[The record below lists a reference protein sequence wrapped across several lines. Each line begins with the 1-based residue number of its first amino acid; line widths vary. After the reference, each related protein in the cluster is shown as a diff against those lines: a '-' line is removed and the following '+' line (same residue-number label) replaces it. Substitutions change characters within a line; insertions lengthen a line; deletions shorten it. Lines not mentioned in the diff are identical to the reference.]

1 MIDVKKIAE
10 RLIEINIDGRTLHP
24 TEDQAEKLCISLE
37 QMLFDEPTYDELSNR
52 VMDLK
57 IENEKL
63 KEELENLNVT
73 FEEKLDQR
81 MGRRYI

>member
-1 MIDVKKIAE
+1 MIDVSKVTSVLKISVNE
-10 RLIEINIDGRTLHP
+10 QTIIL
-24 TEDQAEKLCISLE
+24 TEDQAEKLCINLE

-63 KEELENLNVT
+63 KEELESFNVL
-73 FEEKLDQR
+73 FEDKLDQR
-81 MGRRYI
+81 MGRRFI

>member
-1 MIDVKKIAE
+1 MIDVSKVTSVLKISVNE
-10 RLIEINIDGRTLHP
+10 QTIIL
-24 TEDQAEKLCISLE
+24 TEDKAEKLCINLE

-63 KEELENLNVT
+63 KEELESFNVL
-73 FEEKLDQR
+73 FEDKLDQR
-81 MGRRYI
+81 MGRRFI

>member
-1 MIDVKKIAE
+1 MIDVSKVTSVLKISVNE
-10 RLIEINIDGRTLHP
+10 QTIIL
-24 TEDQAEKLCISLE
+24 TEDQAEKLCINLE

-63 KEELENLNVT
+63 KEELESFNVLFEDKLN
-73 FEEKLDQR
+73 QR
-81 MGRRYI
+81 LGRRFY

>member
-1 MIDVKKIAE
+1 MIDVSKVTSVLKISVNE
-10 RLIEINIDGRTLHP
+10 QTIIL

-63 KEELENLNVT
+63 KEELESFNVL
-73 FEEKLDQR
+73 FEDKLDQR
-81 MGRRYI
+81 MGRRFY

>member
-1 MIDVKKIAE
+1 MIDVSKVTSVLKIS
-10 RLIEINIDGRTLHP
+10 INEQTIIL
-24 TEDQAEKLCISLE
+24 TEDKAEKLCINLE

-63 KEELENLNVT
+63 KEELESFNVLFEDKLN
-73 FEEKLDQR
+73 QR
-81 MGRRYI
+81 LGRRYI

>member
-1 MIDVKKIAE
+1 MIDVSKVTSVLKIS
-10 RLIEINIDGRTLHP
+10 INEQTIIL

-63 KEELENLNVT
+63 KEELESFNVL
-73 FEEKLDQR
+73 FEDKLDQR
-81 MGRRYI
+81 MGRRFY

>member
-1 MIDVKKIAE
+1 MIDVSKVTSVLKIS
-10 RLIEINIDGRTLHP
+10 INEQTIIL
-24 TEDQAEKLCISLE
+24 TEDKAEKLCINLE

-63 KEELENLNVT
+63 KEELESFNVL
-73 FEEKLDQR
+73 FEDKLDQR
-81 MGRRYI
+81 MGRRFI

>member
-1 MIDVKKIAE
+1 MIDVSRTTSVLKISVNE
-10 RLIEINIDGRTLHP
+10 QTIIL

-63 KEELENLNVT
+63 KEELESFNVL
-73 FEEKLDQR
+73 FEDKLDQR
-81 MGRRYI
+81 MGRRFI

>member
-1 MIDVKKIAE
+1 MIDVSKVTSVLKISVNE
-10 RLIEINIDGRTLHP
+10 QTIIL

-63 KEELENLNVT
+63 KEELESFNVL
-73 FEEKLDQR
+73 FEDKLDQR
-81 MGRRYI
+81 MGRRFI

>member
-1 MIDVKKIAE
+1 MINVSKVTSVLKIS
-10 RLIEINIDGRTLHP
+10 INEQTIIL
-24 TEDQAEKLCISLE
+24 TEDKAEKLCINLE

-63 KEELENLNVT
+63 KEELESFNVLFEDKLN
-73 FEEKLDQR
+73 QR
-81 MGRRYI
+81 LGRRYI